1 MGGDQFWQQFRGRGK
16 YRLISIPLMHMYGR
30 IFFHSKNEIVY
41 KIVCPVFSGEKV
53 T

>member
-1 MGGDQFWQQFRGRGK
+1 MYK
-16 YRLISIPLMHMYGR
+16 LISIPPHAHVWKDL
-30 IFFHSKNEIVY
+30 FHSKNEIVY